1 MRGNHAFCPSSG
13 ALLSDERERPQEY
26 RPSASPVRAPEPD
39 EINQHLIEPY
49 SRGANHSSASALVGY
64 FRRMRRRYA
73 PETSPTIAR
82 QAALAIQ
89 RLKEPETDVHDD
101 YLWFALAERL
111 HRAEDYSRD
120 ELDWLWHC
128 VELSCPHCFGPITDE
143 PVVTAPHGTKSKCA
157 INCTD
162 DNRHVDGEIRSR
174 ILKAYN
180 RAFRKPD
187 GRKPIGGLRVLGED
201 DG

>member
-1 MRGNHAFCPSSG
+1 MRGKHAFCPSSG

-26 RPSASPVRAPEPD
+26 RPGASPVRAPEPD
-39 EINQHLIEPY
+39 EINQTLLEPY

-64 FRRMRRRYA
+64 FRRMRRRHA
-73 PETSPTIAR
+73 PEASPTIAR

-120 ELDWLWHC
+120 ELDWLWQC
-128 VELSCPHCFGPITDE
+128 VELSCPRCYGPLRDE
-143 PVVTAPHGTKSKCA
+143 PVIIEDAAKSKCA

-162 DNRHVDGEIRSR
+162 DNRYVDDEIRET

-180 RAFRKPD
+180 KAFRKPD
-187 GRKPIGGLRVLGED
+187 GRKLIEGLRVLGEE
-201 DG
+201 